1 MHINLF
7 YHSNLVEKHNR
18 RENTSGRKII
28 YTCSFITNTFTQGMS
43 KAANHANP
51 FLNHT
56 IFLALFLFN
65 CHKRPLFGLMASN
78 SSRTFATHADCY
90 AVHTTTKWQS
100 HQWDYLSQ
108 RPIQSC
114 PTSPLSIGLS
124 VLPSIRE
131 KKDLQNDVKSQM
143 SLKLM
148 MGKTMKWTLAFY
160 PSTST
165 CTTTTGGSA
174 DSAAEAE
181 TPRNS
186 CWWC

>member
-1 MHINLF
+1 MLINLI
-7 YHSNLVEKHNR
+7 YHSNLVAKHNR

-65 CHKRPLFGLMASN
+65 CHKRPLFGLMASS

-90 AVHTTTKWQS
+90 AVHTKTKWQS
-100 HQWDYLSQ
+100 HQRDYLSQ

-124 VLPSIRE
+124 VLPSSRE
-131 KKDLQNDVKSQM
+131 KKRFTKWCEKSNEFEIND
-143 SLKLM
+143 
-148 MGKTMKWTLAFY
+148 GKNYEMNISFLSFHKYLHHHY
-160 PSTST
+160 
-165 CTTTTGGSA
+165 
-174 DSAAEAE
+174 
-181 TPRNS
+181 
-186 CWWC
+186 WW